1 MSFQAMSWAV
11 ERECPTPTSKLI
23 LILLANYADEH
34 NSCFP
39 SRERISKLS
48 NCDERTVRR
57 SLKQLQDLGLIR
69 IESRHTTE
77 GRQTSNRYF
86 ICLDNVSSRNESG
99 VTDLYG
105 GRVTNLTP
113 SREASCP
120 PTLSEEPVTKN
131 QYPKPFEQWW
141 ATYPRRDG
149 SKKKAFEAWRKVIK
163 EISTDDLLRITVH
176 FARARHGQDQRYTP
190 HATTWLNQRRFET
203 VDEVRQQ
210 TRNKNQLAG

>member
-77 GRQTSNRYF
+77 PTDIESIFHMSGQCV
-86 ICLDNVSSRNESG
+86 IWGNESG

-105 GRVTNLTP
+105 G
-113 SREASCP
+113 
-120 PTLSEEPVTKN
+120 
-131 QYPKPFEQWW
+131 
-141 ATYPRRDG
+141 G
-149 SKKKAFEAWRKVIK
+149 
-163 EISTDDLLRITVH
+163 
-176 FARARHGQDQRYTP
+176 
-190 HATTWLNQRRFET
+190 
-203 VDEVRQQ
+203 
-210 TRNKNQLAG
+210 